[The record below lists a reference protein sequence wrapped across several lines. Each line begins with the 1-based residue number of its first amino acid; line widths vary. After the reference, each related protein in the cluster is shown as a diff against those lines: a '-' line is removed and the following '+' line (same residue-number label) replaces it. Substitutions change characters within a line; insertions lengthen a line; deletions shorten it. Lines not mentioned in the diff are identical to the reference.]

1 MSLTDFPPPPL
12 INEDIYINQFT
23 NECDEPILNDISD
36 NDLQKEDKINDNK
49 EEEKNEIT
57 EGNKEEYSNEITNEI
72 EFKGKKTENQQNE
85 ENLINKEPKLNN
97 KDKDN
102 IKMKYNKFIDNNYIT
117 KETIKNNDINK
128 KKKIM
133 KL

>member
-1 MSLTDFPPPPL
+1 MSHTDLPPPPV

-128 KKKIM
+128 KKKR
-133 KL
+133 

>member
-72 EFKGKKTENQQNE
+72 EFKVKKTENQQNK
-85 ENLINKEPKLNN
+85 ENQINKEPKLNN

-102 IKMKYNKFIDNNYIT
+102 IKMKYNKFIDNNYLA

>member
-1 MSLTDFPPPPL
+1 MSLTDLPPPPL
-12 INEDIYINQFT
+12 IDEDIYINKFT

-36 NDLQKEDKINDNK
+36 NNLQNEDKINDNK

-72 EFKGKKTENQQNE
+72 EFKGKKTENQQNK
-85 ENLINKEPKLNN
+85 ENQINKEPKLNN

-128 KKKIM
+128 KKKR
-133 KL
+133 